1 LVAVMRRH
9 GDLAAD
15 FARRHRVPRW
25 TTDAEDIIGSD
36 DVDAVYIASHPAT
49 HREYVLRCAEAG
61 KPVLVEKPMGLDHV
75 ECVEMTTACELAGVP
90 LWVAYYRRA
99 LPRFLAVKDLLA
111 EDAIGTVRGV
121 QVRRHEPLPPG
132 DGEDQPWQVA
142 HPELSRG
149 GVFFDGV
156 CHVFD
161 FLDFV
166 FGPVAAAGGEVSN
179 QAGAYSVED
188 TVAATFR
195 FQSGLV
201 GSGFWC
207 FASDDVRYDRAT
219 VFGSRGRLS
228 FSTQFPEPIVL
239 QVGNRTRVIPIDD
252 PPYVHQPLI
261 QTIVDELF
269 GDGNCLSTGLSGAR
283 TAWVMDQIMGRLPSA
298 HSTSQP
304 PMG

>member
-1 LVAVMRRH
+1 MRRR

-25 TTDAEDIIGSD
+25 TTDADDIIGAD
-36 DVDAVYIASHPAT
+36 DIDAVYVASHPAT
-49 HREYVLRCAEAG
+49 HCEYVLRCADAG

-75 ECVEMTTACELAGVP
+75 ECSEMTTACERAGVP

-99 LPRFLAVKDLLA
+99 LPRFLAVKEMIA
-111 EDAIGTVRGV
+111 EGAIGTVRGV

-132 DGEDQPWQVA
+132 GVEQQPWQVA

-161 FLDFV
+161 FLDFL
-166 FGPVAAAGGEVSN
+166 FGPVADAHGEVSN

-195 FQSGLV
+195 FESGLV

-228 FSTQFPEPIVL
+228 FSTQFPEPVL
-239 QVGNRTRVIPIDD
+239 LHAGNHTREIAVGD
-252 PPYVHQPLI
+252 PPFVHQPLI
-261 QTIVDELF
+261 QAIVDELH
-269 GDGNCLSTGLSGAR
+269 GDGSCASTGVSGTR
-283 TAWVMDQIMGRLPSA
+283 TAWVMDQIMGPPASPG
-298 HSTSQP
+298 STSQP
-304 PMG
+304 RTS